1 MIHGDEMQWEK
12 FYKCLD
18 FLKLKKMATDSFRIS
33 RNCNNGFITIRYKS
47 ILIEEKNMTLAFK
60 QFKKQLTNM

>member
-1 MIHGDEMQWEK
+1 MIHGDEMQWKK

-18 FLKLKKMATDSFRIS
+18 YLKAKKMTTNSFRIS
-33 RNCNNGFITIRYKS
+33 RNCNNGCITIRYQN

-60 QFKKQLTNM
+60 QFKKQLTNK

>member
-18 FLKLKKMATDSFRIS
+18 YLKEKKMTTNGFRIS
-33 RNCNNGFITIRYKS
+33 RDCNNGDITIRYQN
-47 ILIEEKNMTLAFK
+47 ILIEEKNMNLAFK
-60 QFKKQLTNM
+60 QFKKQLTNK